1 MKESSRRGGT
11 GIHARLKISWS
22 QDLVGSSPTG
32 GKKNPS
38 ANLVFLFIF
47 ATIKAMPALDKLIKE
62 IEKLLDQNFI
72 FDPYFKLEVKGRLN
86 NLSAAKLAAL
96 QKILK
101 EANEYQ
107 QKMLAEK
114 IAEDKSVYRRL
125 LAEKKKYDLAVM
137 DIYQKKLAASEKKK
151 IGALLARLK
160 HL

>member
-1 MKESSRRGGT
+1 
-11 GIHARLKISWS
+11 
-22 QDLVGSSPTG
+22 
-32 GKKNPS
+32 
-38 ANLVFLFIF
+38 
-47 ATIKAMPALDKLIKE
+47 MPALDKLIKE